1 MWGDLFCCCCCCS
14 LYTTSRSPP
23 HRLLTASS
31 SSSTSPPPSASAGQP
46 QKRWLDS
53 REAPILQ
60 PRQSRLH
67 RWVTMEH
74 ASRLPLPHFQ
84 GHFRL
89 CSLVF
94 GIVFFLSVCV
104 CVCVRWFCYFWRR
117 SCVHFSCKRGLFSS
131 RACKTHT
138 NTHKPRCQ
146 RAQEESHGVWSEP
159 LRICF
164 CFSSP
169 LTSLILAPGVTYWTV
184 SNSSNCISMHG
195 LSEAKRSR
203 EDEPVFCFAPWS
215 DKLGTHADEPADVRC
230 VRNKTPCCYFEYQ
243 QLRKKMSH
251 VKFTFPHVEIT
262 ISRLN

>member
-1 MWGDLFCCCCCCS
+1 MLRLFS
-14 LYTTSRSPP
+14 ASYQISFSPP
-23 HRLLTASS
+23 GRSFWPCFLCCRFPLLCVRRSLLLLLLLLPLHHIQVPPPTASS

-104 CVCVRWFCYFWRR
+104 CVCVCAL
-117 SCVHFSCKRGLFSS
+117 VL
-131 RACKTHT
+131 
-138 NTHKPRCQ
+138 
-146 RAQEESHGVWSEP
+146 
-159 LRICF
+159 L
-164 CFSSP
+164 
-169 LTSLILAPGVTYWTV
+169 LLAALM
-184 SNSSNCISMHG
+184 CAFFM
-195 LSEAKRSR
+195 
-203 EDEPVFCFAPWS
+203 
-215 DKLGTHADEPADVRC
+215 
-230 VRNKTPCCYFEYQ
+230 
-243 QLRKKMSH
+243 
-251 VKFTFPHVEIT
+251 
-262 ISRLN
+262 